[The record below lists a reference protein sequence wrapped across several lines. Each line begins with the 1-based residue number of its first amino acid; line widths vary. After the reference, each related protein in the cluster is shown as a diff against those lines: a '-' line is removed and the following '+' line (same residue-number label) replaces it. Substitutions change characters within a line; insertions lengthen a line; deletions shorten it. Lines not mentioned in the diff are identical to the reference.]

1 MKNLSEQPWFRKM
14 LISIAGKPLF
24 KQFNKESKDIR
35 KAQENI
41 LKKTITSCKD
51 TVFGREHHFDSVHTV
66 DDYRK
71 NVPIRDFEEHWPYIE
86 RMCNGEHDVLFPG
99 KALMYGTTSGT
110 TNKPKYIP
118 VSDNYFNYT
127 YKEMSRLWLYTC
139 MKDNPHMYDG
149 KSLSAVAPEN
159 EGTVKDGTIYG
170 SISGAVYRN
179 IPNILKSTYSNPY
192 PLIEIPDYILKYYGM
207 MRFALPENITY
218 IVCPSASNLF
228 QFHNT
233 IMNNSEDLI
242 RDIHDGTLRKDV
254 LNVIAAGG
262 RDEIKA
268 ALHPEPHKA
277 KMLESLIKKYGN
289 DLRPK
294 HYWPNIA
301 LINVWKQGNFARLIK
316 QVDGFYSDN
325 TVLREFGYQA
335 SEARAGIV
343 LGNNWDYSVLAAHMY
358 HFEFI
363 PEEERDSKKPIT
375 LLAHELEVGKRYF
388 ILFSNTSGLYRY
400 DINDIIE
407 VIGFYNEFPLFKF
420 IQKGEGTTSLTGEK
434 ITEAQ
439 VIQAIEDTAQIEGIT
454 VKFYTMFC
462 DFCEQNYRL
471 YVEFGPETSE
481 SKKSG
486 FLPAFDSQL
495 RKINREYEVKRG
507 SERLAIPTLYE
518 MGSDSHGRFKEQL
531 VYRGMARDGLYK
543 DFYLRTKSVHREIL
557 DSLLVDDSSFVTR

>member
-1 MKNLSEQPWFRKM
+1 LKNLSEEPWFRKM
-14 LISIAGKPLF
+14 LINMAGKPLF
-24 KQFNKESKDIR
+24 KQFNKASKDIR
-35 KAQENI
+35 KAQKTI
-41 LKKTITSCKD
+41 LKKTIASCSD
-51 TVFGREHHFDSVHTV
+51 TVFGREHHFGAIHTV

-71 NVPIRDFEEHWPYIE
+71 NVPIRDFEGHWPYIE
-86 RMCNGEHDVLFPG
+86 RMCNGEPDILFPG

-139 MKDNPHMYDG
+139 LKDNPHMYDG
-149 KSLSAVAPEN
+149 KSLSAVAPET
-159 EGTVKDGTIYG
+159 EGKLKDGTSYG

-179 IPNILKSTYSNPY
+179 IPGILKSTCSNPY
-192 PLIEIPDYILKYYGM
+192 PIIGIPDYILKYYGM

-254 LNVIAAGG
+254 FNVIAASG

-277 KMLESLIKKYGN
+277 KALESLIRKHGN
-289 DLRPK
+289 ELRPK
-294 HYWPNIA
+294 HYWPNVA
-301 LINVWKQGNFARLIK
+301 LINIWKQGNFARLIK
-316 QVDGFYSDN
+316 QIDGYYSDQ

-363 PEEERDSKKPIT
+363 PEEERDSSNTPT
-375 LLAHELEVGKRYF
+375 LLAHELEIGKRYF

-400 DINDIIE
+400 DINDLIE
-407 VIGFYNEFPLFKF
+407 VIGMYNEFPLFKF

-439 VIQAIEDTAQIEGIT
+439 IIQAIEDSAHIYNID

-462 DFCEQNYRL
+462 DLNEQQYRL
-471 YVEFGPETSE
+471 YVEFASDTSE
-481 SKKSG
+481 VKKTG
-486 FLPAFDSQL
+486 FVPVVDAQL
-495 RKINREYEVKRG
+495 RTINREYEVKRG
-507 SERLAIPTLYE
+507 SGRLIIPVLVE
-518 MGSDSHGRFKEQL
+518 MGKNSHGRFKEQM

-543 DFYLRTKSVHREIL
+543 DIYLRTKPVHREIL
-557 DSLLVDDSSFVTR
+557 DSLAQ

>member
-1 MKNLSEQPWFRKM
+1 M
-14 LISIAGKPLF
+14 LINIAGKPLY
-24 KQFNKESKDIR
+24 KQFTIASKEIR
-35 KAQENI
+35 KSQE
-41 LKKTITSCKD
+41 TIFQKMIESCRD
-51 TVFGREHHFDSVHTV
+51 TVFGREHHFGSIRTI
-66 DDYRK
+66 DDFRK
-71 NVPIRDFEEHWPYIE
+71 NVPVRDFEGHRPYIE
-86 RMCNGEHDVLFPG
+86 RMCNGEQNILFPG

-110 TNKPKYIP
+110 TNKPKFIP

-139 MKDNPHMYDG
+139 MRDNPHMYDG
-149 KSLSAVAPEN
+149 KSLSAVAPET
-159 EGTVKDGTIYG
+159 EGKTNDGTSYG

-179 IPNILKSTYSNPY
+179 IPKILKSTCSNPY
-192 PLIEIPDYILKYYGM
+192 PIIEMPDYIMKYYGM
-207 MRFALPENITY
+207 MRFALPQNITY

-233 IMNNSEDLI
+233 VMNNSEDLI

-254 LNVIAAGG
+254 FGMISVNG
-262 RDEIKA
+262 RDEINA
-268 ALHPEPHKA
+268 ALYPEPHKA
-277 KMLESLIKKYGN
+277 KVLESLIKKHGT

-294 HYWPNIA
+294 HYWPNVS
-301 LINVWKQGNFARLIK
+301 LINIWKQGNFARLIK
-316 QVDGFYSDN
+316 QIDGYYSDQ

-343 LGNNWDYSVLAAHMY
+343 LGNQWDYSVLAAHMY

-363 PEEERDSKKPIT
+363 PETERDCSNPHT
-375 LLAHELEVGKRYF
+375 LLAHELEIGKRYF

-407 VIGFYNEFPLFKF
+407 VTGMYNEFPLFKF

-439 VIQAIEDTAQIEGIT
+439 IIQAIEDSAGIHNVT

-462 DFCEQNYRL
+462 DLNDQHYRL
-471 YVEFGPETSE
+471 YVEFASDTAEL
-481 SKKSG
+481 KKAD
-486 FLPAFDSQL
+486 FIYVVDAQL
-495 RKINREYEVKRG
+495 KTINREYEAKRG
-507 SERLAIPTLYE
+507 SGRLVIPVMVEL
-518 MGSDSHGRFKEQL
+518 GSNSHGRFKEEL

-543 DFYLRTKSVHREIL
+543 DFYLRSQPVHREIL
-557 DSLLVDDSSFVTR
+557 DSLAS